1 MVFKSAF
8 HASVVSMWASS
19 MMNTFLRPS
28 TGINLTLSRRART
41 SSIPRFDAASISR
54 TSMDCPLKIDLQAL
68 HSLQG

>member
-19 MMNTFLRPS
+19 MIKTFLRPS
-28 TGINLTLSRRART
+28 TGINLTLSRRARI